1 MPELWNIF
9 AWLKIIFQ
17 NEIQI
22 YTDYPFDFVVI
33 ELGTDKPGQ
42 ISQFRKYLHLDIAVL
57 TAIAPEHMEFLVI
70 FKM

>member
-1 MPELWNIF
+1 MPNLWDIWQWLVILIKNEFQIF
-9 AWLKIIFQ
+9 GEF
-17 NEIQI
+17 
-22 YTDYPFDFVVI
+22 PFDFVVV
-33 ELGTDKPGQ
+33 ELGTDAPGQ